1 MKDTENIVWKDR
13 KRVLGMP
20 ISFTKYYIKD
30 GRLFSSKGLFKTVEN
45 EVLLYR
51 ILDLKYEATLGNKI
65 FRVGTV
71 TLYTRDETD
80 KELKLEKIK
89 NPKKV
94 RDLLSK
100 MVEEARNKVKVTGR
114 EMYGASRHIDDYDD
128 NNDDNNDVDD
138 NNDDR

>member
-1 MKDTENIVWKDR
+1 MKDTDTLVWKDR
-13 KRVLGMP
+13 KRILGMP

-30 GRLFSSKGLFKTVEN
+30 GRLYSSKGLFKTVEN

-65 FRVGTV
+65 FGVGTV

-89 NPKKV
+89 KPREV

-128 NNDDNNDVDD
+128 ND
-138 NNDDR
+138 NNDDSDDDLDR